1 VGTRDEISEY
11 RVFPVDGGI
20 DAERGGGER
29 GGDGVIGEIVA
40 LAAARRAS
48 LDVSA
53 SEALVSDALVLEA
66 MVLEASVFDAVVLDA
81 LVLDALAASAASR
94 RAFAALV
101 STPGVPGVL
110 GQVFLGGMILLAPSL
125 IERLGDEHRVEY
137 QTGWNTKYAKPKERR

>member
-53 SEALVSDALVLEA
+53 SEALVVDALVLDALVLE
-66 MVLEASVFDAVVLDA
+66 A

-110 GQVFLGGMILLAPSL
+110 GQVFFGCMILLAASL

-137 QTGWNTKYAKPKERR
+137 QTGWKTQYEKPKERR

>member
-1 VGTRDEISEY
+1 
-11 RVFPVDGGI
+11 
-20 DAERGGGER
+20 
-29 GGDGVIGEIVA
+29 

-48 LDVSA
+48 LDALA
-53 SEALVSDALVLEA
+53 SEAS
-66 MVLEASVFDAVVLDA
+66 VLEASVFDAM
-81 LVLDALAASAASR
+81 VLDALAASAASR

-110 GQVFLGGMILLAPSL
+110 GQVFFGGMILLAPSL